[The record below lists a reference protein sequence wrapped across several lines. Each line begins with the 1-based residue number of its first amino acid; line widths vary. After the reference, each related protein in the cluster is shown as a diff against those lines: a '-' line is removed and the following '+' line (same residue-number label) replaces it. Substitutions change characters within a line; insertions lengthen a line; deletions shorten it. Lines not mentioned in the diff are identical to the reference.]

1 MMVCM
6 TYEVEYERLVAR
18 TYDSVYAVIRGS
30 SGDSAF
36 YRSMAEETGGPLLEL
51 GCGTGRV
58 LLDSAETGFEC
69 IGLDASNEMLDVLRE
84 KNPPENVSLIH
95 SRIEDFDLGSG
106 RFRLIT
112 APFRAMQHLLD
123 PQSQLAA
130 LRNIHRHLTPE
141 GVFVFDVF
149 DPKLAAIAVEEEP
162 EVLDATFQYQGD
174 EMRRYVTVVRDLSTQ
189 VMALTFRF
197 EGENADL
204 VGSTRLHMRWYY
216 RFEIEHLLAR
226 AGFTD
231 VTFFR
236 DFSRT
241 PWSSGGEIV
250 VVARRQAN

>member
-1 MMVCM
+1 MIVCM
-6 TYEVEYERLVAR
+6 TYEVEYERLIAR
-18 TYDSVYAVIRGS
+18 TYDGVYALVRDP

-58 LLDSAETGFEC
+58 LLNSAETGIEC
-69 IGLDASNEMLDVLRE
+69 VGLDASNEMLDVLRE
-84 KNPPENVSLIH
+84 KNPPGNVTLVH
-95 SRIEDFDLGSG
+95 GRIENFDLGSG

-130 LRNIHRHLTPE
+130 LRNIHRHLTPD

-149 DPKLAAIAVEEEP
+149 DPNLAAIAVAEEP
-162 EVLDATFQYQGD
+162 EVLDATFAYQGN

-204 VGSTRLHMRWYY
+204 VGSTRFHMRWYY
-216 RFEIEHLLAR
+216 RYEIEHLLAR
-226 AGFTD
+226 AGFAD
-231 VTFFR
+231 ITFFR
-236 DFSRT
+236 DFART
-241 PWSSGGEIV
+241 TWTSGAEIV

>member
-1 MMVCM
+1 MMDFM
-6 TYEVEYERLVAR
+6 AYEVEYERLIAR
-18 TYDSVYAVIRGS
+18 TYDSVYAVVRDP

-36 YRSMAEETGGPLLEL
+36 YRSMLEENGGPLLEL

-58 LLDSAETGFEC
+58 LLTLAETGLEC
-69 IGLDASNEMLDVLRE
+69 VGLDASNEMLNVLRE
-84 KNPPENVSLIH
+84 KKPPDNVSLVH
-95 SRIEDFDLGSG
+95 GRIENFDLGQG

-112 APFRAMQHLLD
+112 APFRAMQHVLD

-130 LRNIHRHLTPE
+130 LRNIHRHLTSD

-149 DPKLAAIAVEEEP
+149 DPNLAAIAVEEEP
-162 EVLDATFQYQGD
+162 EVLDATFEYQGD

-197 EGENADL
+197 EGENAEL
-204 VGSTRLHMRWYY
+204 VGSTRFHLRWYY
-216 RFEIEHLLAR
+216 RYEIEHLLAR

-236 DFSRT
+236 DFART
-241 PWSSGGEIV
+241 PWSSGNEIV

>member
-6 TYEVEYERLVAR
+6 TYDVEYERLLAR
-18 TYDSVYAVIRGS
+18 TYDSVYAVIRRS

-36 YRSMAEETGGPLLEL
+36 YRSMVEETGGPLLEL

-58 LLDSAETGFEC
+58 LLNSAETGVEC
-69 IGLDASNEMLDVLRE
+69 VGLDASNEMLDVLRE
-84 KNPPENVSLIH
+84 KNPPQNVSLVH
-95 SRIEDFDLGSG
+95 GRIEDFDLGSG

-130 LRNIHRHLTPE
+130 LRNIHRHLAPE

-149 DPKLAAIAVEEEP
+149 DPNLAAIAVEEEA
-162 EVLDATFQYQGD
+162 EVLDATFEYQGD
-174 EMRRYVTVVRDLSTQ
+174 KMRRYATVVRDLSTQ

-204 VGSTRLHMRWYY
+204 IGSTRFHMRWYY
-216 RFEIEHLLAR
+216 RYEIEHLLAR
-226 AGFTD
+226 AGFTN
-231 VTFFR
+231 VTFYR
-236 DFSRT
+236 DFART
-241 PWSSGGEIV
+241 PWSSGSEIV
-250 VVARRQAN
+250 VVAIRQAN